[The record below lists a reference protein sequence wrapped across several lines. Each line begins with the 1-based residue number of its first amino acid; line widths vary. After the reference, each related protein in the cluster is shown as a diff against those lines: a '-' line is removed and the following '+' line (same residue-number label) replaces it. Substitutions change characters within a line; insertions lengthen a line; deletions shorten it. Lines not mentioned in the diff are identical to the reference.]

1 MIGIPLAAGAFGWQL
16 DPMFAAAAMSL
27 SSVCV
32 VTNALRLNLFRFD
45 KHPAGEPPAGE
56 AKIKTEKET
65 TTMQTKT
72 LTVEGMMCAHCEAHV
87 KQALE
92 ALPGVQSA
100 EASHESGT
108 ATVTLSAP
116 VEDAALCHAVEEA
129 GYRAHF

>member
-1 MIGIPLAAGAFGWQL
+1 
-16 DPMFAAAAMSL
+16 
-27 SSVCV
+27 
-32 VTNALRLNLFRFD
+32 
-45 KHPAGEPPAGE
+45 
-56 AKIKTEKET
+56 
-65 TTMQTKT
+65 MQTKT